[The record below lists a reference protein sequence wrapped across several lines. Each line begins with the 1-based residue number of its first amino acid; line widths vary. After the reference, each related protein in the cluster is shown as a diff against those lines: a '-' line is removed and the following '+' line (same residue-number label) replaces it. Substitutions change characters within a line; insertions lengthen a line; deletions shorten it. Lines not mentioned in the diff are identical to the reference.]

1 MFLFLKVVFCL
12 LWFLSVDDA
21 KLERNRKIF
30 FQDYFKCF
38 KFYPNMLME
47 CIFTVTISHTDR

>member
-1 MFLFLKVVFCL
+1 MFLFLKVVFL